1 MDNIKFT
8 GYMENVLTFECEG
21 AVEAGD
27 LVNITASG
35 KVGKAT
41 EGGAFIG
48 ECVNQKNGIAAVQLG
63 GYIETAKTGTVA
75 VGYQKLVADA
85 NGGVK
90 TASAGK
96 ERLVIFA
103 DDTTVGY
110 IL

>member
-8 GYMENVLTFECEG
+8 GYLENVLTFECESTVK
-21 AVEAGD
+21 ADD

-41 EGGAFIG
+41 DGGAFIG
-48 ECVNQKNGIAAVQLG
+48 RCVSQKNGIAAVQLG
-63 GYIETAKTGTVA
+63 GYIETAKSGTVG
-75 VGYQKLVADA
+75 VGFQKLVADA

-90 TASAGK
+90 TASTGK

-103 DDTTVGY
+103 DDATVGY

>member
-35 KVGKAT
+35 KVGKAS

-48 ECVNQKNGIAAVQLG
+48 KCVNQKNGIAAVQLG
-63 GYIETAKTGTVA
+63 GYIETG
-75 VGYQKLVADA
+75 
-85 NGGVK
+85 K

>member
-48 ECVNQKNGIAAVQLG
+48 ECVNQKNSIAAVQLG
-63 GYIETAKTGTVA
+63 GYIETGKTGTVA
-75 VGYQKLVADA
+75 VGYQKLVDA

-96 ERLVIFA
+96 ERLVIFV